1 MKRITIVLSVL
12 GALSFVGCGSS
23 SGGTDG
29 GTPAAPTLGTQI
41 DGNGRPAINTA
52 LVATFNGDSVSKGAS
67 KDAYNAAGPAEWPDF
82 KEQFKASLG
91 ILDSL
96 DTICG
101 NQLLA
106 DDEDPNGRYDA
117 LAGVLVD
124 DRLYVNSDS
133 GTCGVYLGVEAEAIE
148 AVGAGEG
155 GCGGRSLDD
164 DVIERSYSILATG
177 ALGGEMGVDDTITA
191 NDVANSTTFPFLAAP
206 Q

>member
-1 MKRITIVLSVL
+1 MKQTTILLSVL
-12 GALSFVGCGSS
+12 GALSFFGCGSTS
-23 SGGTDG
+23 G
-29 GTPAAPTLGTQI
+29 GTPAAPTLGAQI

-52 LVATFNGDSVSKGAS
+52 LVETFNGDSVAKGAA
-67 KDAYNAAGPAEWPDF
+67 KDAYNQAGPAGWPGFED
-82 KEQFKASLG
+82 QFKASLG

-96 DTICG
+96 DASCG

-106 DDEDPNGRYDA
+106 NDEDPNGRYDA
-117 LAGVLVD
+117 LAGVLLD

-164 DVIERSYSILATG
+164 DVIERSYSVLATG
-177 ALGGEMGVDDTITA
+177 SLGGETGVDDTITA